1 MGRTARSTD
10 EGPRPQASKCR
21 AGPGPS
27 LAAHRVLEEA
37 LVVVSIVG
45 GCKGRQSSLWVRNA
59 PTRTAPQTAASPR
72 SPPSPQRP
80 HPGPLS
86 VAPPPPPLPCSGRT
100 DRGGPPA
107 AAGPGPVKREETL
120 RAPQVRRWPPSRYRV
135 VGALQ
140 PSLGR
145 PRLASTAMA
154 DVEAAEGDPLWGA
167 WGPTPRRGCPACPH
181 ARARRA
187 QRPSSWESCRLL
199 SAGGRR
205 LETPRRRNPLFKWPK
220 HTLPAAATYPGLRQ
234 SCGGRRGPETG
245 TVALGRGLRQQ
256 PPVLSH
262 CKE

>member
-154 DVEAAEGDPLWGA
+154 DVEAAEGTPSGERGGQPPGGAAPPAPTPEPGEHRDHPAGKAAGSSLPEAGGWRPRGDATRCLSGQSTHFQPQPRTLGSGKAAEGGVGQRRGQWLWG
-167 WGPTPRRGCPACPH
+167 GD
-181 ARARRA
+181 
-187 QRPSSWESCRLL
+187 
-199 SAGGRR
+199 
-205 LETPRRRNPLFKWPK
+205 
-220 HTLPAAATYPGLRQ
+220 
-234 SCGGRRGPETG
+234 
-245 TVALGRGLRQQ
+245 
-256 PPVLSH
+256 
-262 CKE
+262 